1 MTGWFGG
8 LRGEPL
14 THPTSF
20 RWAVWSALALVLL
33 LASCV
38 PDVAHADSIPHAALR
53 YRADLTR
60 NARLIWGL
68 DAPVATF
75 AGQIHQESGWRPEAE
90 SKYAAGLA
98 QFTPDTA
105 KWICGAYPALSRGQ
119 GPEARD
125 QGPACDVFN
134 PAWAIRALVTY
145 DKHLWQRI
153 AARDDCNRMAMTL
166 SAYNGGFGW
175 LTRDIRAASAAGA
188 DPLTWFGSVEQFN
201 AGRALWAV
209 RENRAYPKSILR
221 RWSPLYAARGW
232 GLSVCA

>member
-1 MTGWFGG
+1 MA
-8 LRGEPL
+8 L
-14 THPTSF
+14 T
-20 RWAVWSALALVLL
+20 LNLL
-33 LASCV
+33 LALILALLAPEPV
-38 PDVAHADSIPHAALR
+38 HGADTIPHAALR

-75 AGQIHQESGWRPEAE
+75 AGQIHQESGWRPDAE

-119 GPEARD
+119 GPEAGG
-125 QGPACDVFN
+125 QGPACNVFN

-153 AARDDCNRMAMTL
+153 NARDACNRMAMAL
-166 SAYNGGFGW
+166 SAYNGGLGW
-175 LTRDIRAASAAGA
+175 LNRDIKAASAAGA
-188 DPLTWFGSVEQFN
+188 DPLTWFDSVEQFN
-201 AGRALWAV
+201 AGRALWALK
-209 RENRAYPKSILR
+209 ENRGYPKPILR

-232 GLSVCA
+232 GLSVCT